1 MKKLYFYNFILF
13 ASIFFIISCSSKSK
27 YATSFKIVKYEAILT
42 DRSTNTDSLAKQ
54 QYDMLFDNEAFIKF
68 FDNDSL
74 NLLNGLGKYSLGE
87 WSHDNNTSI
96 FEMNINNIRKI
107 IFAKKEEEGDSDEFE
122 YLVLKSQNSKGLTIN
137 LLLKKDD
144 YYESKKTDLLS
155 LSSNWWRVKPSKK
168 ESKELIKKRI
178 IAQIDYMI
186 KYFELIDDKQYG
198 SFQHKPLTSPYKF
211 YSNGIGLDPSELTE
225 YNKIFNNYDDAAT
238 AYDLL
243 DKGMKS
249 ISVYPADKESFTK
262 GYSNALKE
270 IKKFIELS

>member
-1 MKKLYFYNFILF
+1 
-13 ASIFFIISCSSKSK
+13 
-27 YATSFKIVKYEAILT
+27 
-42 DRSTNTDSLAKQ
+42 
-54 QYDMLFDNEAFIKF
+54 
-68 FDNDSL
+68 
-74 NLLNGLGKYSLGE
+74 LGK
-87 WSHDNNTSI
+87 WSDDNSSSI

-107 IFAKKEEEGDSDEFE
+107 IFAKKEEDGQNNELE
-122 YLVLKSQNSKGLTIN
+122 YLVLKSQNSKGLIVN

-144 YYESKKTDLLS
+144 YYESEKTDLMS
-155 LSSNWWRVKPSKK
+155 LSSNWWRVKSLKK
-168 ESKELIKKRI
+168 EPKQLIKNRI

-186 KYFELIDDKQYG
+186 KYFELIDEKEYG
-198 SFQHKPLTSPYKF
+198 SFQHKALTSPYKF
-211 YSNGIGLDPSELTE
+211 YSNGIGLDPSELSE

-270 IKKFIELS
+270 IRKFIELY